1 MNTDIVDD
9 ARILINPGF
18 IQRKNINITAYAK
31 DCSIK
36 LPKTLQ
42 ADKILMHSD
51 KQGYLS
57 PDDEGI
63 DSSLMGTMIDYL
75 TRLVV
80 FHKLDAFDFLGRSDL
95 NDECKELFRNA
106 TITKLTKT
114 QIKTVY
120 QLCQREHEYRS
131 GHYIE
136 VDPDFK
142 ISGTLINH
150 IKTMLRRSRN
160 FFNKFGKAAIID
172 YHSAITKSKDPNEAL
187 ASLYQKPIDSLH
199 VLVKGDGDYLL
210 PNALVDFKVS
220 KSDKDSVFWKRQLII
235 YYLGLNRDE
244 LKQNNVSYSNLQYLI
259 NFNPRYDTIYKT
271 DINPT
276 NVKLWTDIKAAV
288 NADLDNLD
296 LDLQNY
302 TRKLSH
308 DLKERGLVTANQSA
322 RFKDPF
328 LKYTDGIHKI
338 ERNEYERFWIIKK
351 FKQAGQLYL
360 IKRNGIY
367 MFFLQ
372 GTTKSGKTTLRILN
386 RGQRKRAKYDLQ
398 YYYDNLPAFVATVRR
413 AFTKYQTYLIKLAHE
428 ALLIEGSSKS
438 RYDGWL
444 SDVNTPN
451 HGSIVDVGFDLGHIY
466 VDPLDGSLKYYVAN
480 NVVGRTVYN
489 SLSSML
495 NDLSNQPYDDYKQS
509 SSKAL
514 LKQYDQL
521 SSNSLLKQLNNADLR
536 LTMPKQAKSLLL
548 SVDQTAGTSTKFYED
563 GFAQIMYKRS
573 RAMTKVQKLLED
585 NIVVFWN
592 DAVINHDAKLGMQHN
607 KLPNS
612 NRKQITEN

>member
-1 MNTDIVDD
+1 MNTAIVDD

-42 ADKILMHSD
+42 TDKILMHSD
-51 KQGYLS
+51 KKGYLS
-57 PDDEGI
+57 TDDEGI
-63 DSSLMGTMIDYL
+63 NPSLMGTMIDYL

-80 FHKLDAFDFLGRSDL
+80 FHKLDAFDFLGSSDL

-120 QLCQREHEYRS
+120 QLCQKEHNYRS
-131 GHYIE
+131 GHYSEIDQDL
-136 VDPDFK
+136 VV
-142 ISGTLINH
+142 SRTLMNH

-160 FFNKFGKAAIID
+160 FFDTYGKAAIID
-172 YHSAITKSKDPNEAL
+172 YHSAITKSKDLNETL

-276 NVKLWTDIKAAV
+276 NVKLWTDIKVAV

-308 DLKERGLVTANQSA
+308 DLKERGLVTANQAA

-338 ERNEYERFWIIKK
+338 ERNEYERFWTTKK

-372 GTTKSGKTTLRILN
+372 GTTKSGKTTLSILN
-386 RGQRKRAKYDLQ
+386 RGQRKRAKYD
-398 YYYDNLPAFVATVRR
+398 
-413 AFTKYQTYLIKLAHE
+413 
-428 ALLIEGSSKS
+428 
-438 RYDGWL
+438 
-444 SDVNTPN
+444 
-451 HGSIVDVGFDLGHIY
+451 
-466 VDPLDGSLKYYVAN
+466 
-480 NVVGRTVYN
+480 
-489 SLSSML
+489 
-495 NDLSNQPYDDYKQS
+495 
-509 SSKAL
+509 
-514 LKQYDQL
+514 
-521 SSNSLLKQLNNADLR
+521 
-536 LTMPKQAKSLLL
+536 
-548 SVDQTAGTSTKFYED
+548 
-563 GFAQIMYKRS
+563 
-573 RAMTKVQKLLED
+573 
-585 NIVVFWN
+585 
-592 DAVINHDAKLGMQHN
+592 
-607 KLPNS
+607 
-612 NRKQITEN
+612 